1 MQMRNLSLYF
11 GFMERTEAKIQAVR
25 VLAERGVLK
34 PLVDS
39 VYPLARIAD
48 AHRKIEGGG
57 MKGKI
62 VIRI

>member
-1 MQMRNLSLYF
+1 
-11 GFMERTEAKIQAVR
+11 MERTEAKIQA
-25 VLAERGVLK
+25 LAILASRGTVK

-39 VYPLARIAD
+39 VYPLEQVAE
-48 AHRKIEGGG
+48 AHRKIEAGG